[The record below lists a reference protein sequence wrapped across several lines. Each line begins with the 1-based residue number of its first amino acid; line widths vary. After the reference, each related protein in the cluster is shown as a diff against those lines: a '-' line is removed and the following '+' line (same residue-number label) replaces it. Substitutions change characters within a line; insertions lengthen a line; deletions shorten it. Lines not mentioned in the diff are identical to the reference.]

1 MTSQT
6 QTQTRAQPPAPSRLK
21 LPRCSK
27 CGGRLFLE
35 NDYQGWRLSY
45 YLGCLSC
52 GEQFRLDGEKL
63 AHTGAVPV
71 KREVYNMRKL
81 VGIA

>member
-6 QTQTRAQPPAPSRLK
+6 QVQPSAPSRPK

-35 NDYQGWRLSY
+35 NDYQGRRLSY
-45 YLGCLSC
+45 YLECLSC
-52 GEQFRLDGEKL
+52 GGQFRLDGEKL
-63 AHTGAVPV
+63 AHAGDVPV

-81 VGIA
+81 AGIA

>member
-1 MTSQT
+1 MTT
-6 QTQTRAQPPAPSRLK
+6 QTQVQPRPK

-35 NDYQGWRLSY
+35 NDYQGRRLSY

-52 GEQFRLDGEKL
+52 GGQFRLDGEKF

-71 KREVYNMRKL
+71 TRESYNMRKL
-81 VGIA
+81 TGVA